1 MGHWYTKEGEPQH
14 FIIGANGKERGTTLR
29 DARKLDLVPSVTGII
44 DVLDKP
50 GLNNWFQNKILYACL
65 TVPRPEGISD
75 NEFIKIVRQDASQEA
90 EEAKLRGNVIHNCI
104 EDMWNE
110 KTGEE
115 MDYEPDVMAIASS
128 AIADICNYC
137 GESDFIPEKTVAG
150 DGYGGAIDLHNDR
163 FLIDWKTKDIDD
175 VSKKM
180 AYPNH
185 AMQLAAYDVALG
197 FDTDS
202 QRPASWFGQADG
214 GRRCINVFIDRTEP
228 GKVVIHEWEPE
239 EIALAWQ
246 KFQLLLRYWQLDKG
260 YMV

>member
-1 MGHWYTKEGEPQH
+1 MGHWYTKEGEPKH
-14 FIIGANGKERGTTLR
+14 FIVGANGRERGTTLR

-75 NEFIKIVRQDASQEA
+75 SEFIKIVRQDASEEA

-110 KTGEE
+110 KPAEE

-137 GESDFIPEKTVAG
+137 GESDFIPEMTVAG
-150 DGYGGAIDLHNDR
+150 DGYGGAIDLHNDQ

-185 AMQLAAYDVALG
+185 AMQLAAYDKALQSRSV
-197 FDTDS
+197 F
-202 QRPASWFGQADG
+202 FGE
-214 GRRCINVFIDRTEP
+214 RRCINVFIDRTEP

-239 EIALAWQ
+239 EIALAWE

>member
-1 MGHWYTKEGEPQH
+1 MGHWYTKEGEPKH
-14 FIIGANGKERGTTLR
+14 FILGANGKERGTTLR

-75 NEFIKIVRQDASQEA
+75 NEFIKIVRQDASEEA

-110 KTGEE
+110 KPAEE

-137 GESDFIPEKTVAG
+137 GESDFIPEMTVAG

-185 AMQLAAYDVALG
+185 AMQLAAYNRALG
-197 FDTDS
+197 MGPKRDYS
-202 QRPASWFGQADG
+202 
-214 GRRCINVFIDRTEP
+214 RRCINVFIDRTEP
-228 GKVVIHEWEPE
+228 GKVVIHEWKPE
-239 EIALAWQ
+239 EIALAWE

>member
-1 MGHWYTKEGEPQH
+1 MHWYDKEGNPQH
-14 FIIGANGKERGTTLR
+14 FIIGANGKQRATTLR
-29 DARKLDLVPSVTGII
+29 DARKPENQFLPSVTGII

-75 NEFIKIVRQDASQEA
+75 SEFIKIVRQDASQEA
-90 EEAKLRGNVIHNCI
+90 EEAKLRGNLIHNCI
-104 EDMWNE
+104 EDMWND
-110 KTGEE
+110 KTGDS

-185 AMQLAAYDVALG
+185 AMQLAAYDQALSISRHG
-197 FDTDS
+197 TKWL
-202 QRPASWFGQADG
+202 P

-239 EIALAWQ
+239 EITLAWE
-246 KFQLLLRYWQLDKG
+246 KFQLLLRYWQLDKN
-260 YMV
+260 YMVDE

>member
-1 MGHWYTKEGEPQH
+1 MHYYTKSGEPMH
-14 FIIGANGKERGTTLR
+14 YIIGANGKERGTTLR
-29 DARKLDLVPSVTGII
+29 DARKLGLLPSVTAII

-50 GLNNWFQNKILYACL
+50 GLNNWFQNKIMYACL

-75 NEFIKIVRQDASQEA
+75 SEFIKIVRQDASQEA

-163 FLIDWKTKDIDD
+163 FLIDYKTKDIDD
-175 VSKKM
+175 VSRKWRIPIMPFSYLRMTKHYQFRGM
-180 AYPNH
+180 V
-185 AMQLAAYDVALG
+185 L
-197 FDTDS
+197 
-202 QRPASWFGQADG
+202 DG
-214 GRRCINVFIDRTEP
+214 
-228 GKVVIHEWEPE
+228 
-239 EIALAWQ
+239 
-246 KFQLLLRYWQLDKG
+246 
-260 YMV
+260 